1 MSTCPVCLRPAKALV
16 SSINRGVLMSTRC
29 TKCASSFVPTADFAA
44 KYKRD
49 RMREN
54 HRADL
59 VQRYDGDKPSKEYA
73 RLYPEQ
79 ARRQFGDKFMETI

>member
-1 MSTCPVCLRPAKALV
+1 MICPICSQCATSLKAAIVRGEYMSD
-16 SSINRGVLMSTRC
+16 RC
-29 TKCASSFVPTADFAA
+29 NKCANTFVPTSEYAA

-59 VQRYDGDKPSKEYA
+59 IQRFDGDKPSKEFA
-73 RLYPEQ
+73 RLNPEQ

>member
-1 MSTCPVCLRPAKALV
+1 MKCPVCKKPTTILKAAIVKGVYMTERCSKCV
-16 SSINRGVLMSTRC
+16 SSFIP
-29 TKCASSFVPTADFAA
+29 SSVYSA
-44 KYKRD
+44 KFKRD

-59 VQRYDGDKPSKEYA
+59 VQRFDGDKPSKEYA